1 MVHRSQTK
9 KYSGS
14 FYTGSGYRV
23 RQHGGQQGQGSMNAF
38 YSGASQLVR
47 HSIAQSLLFPTG
59 SPGVLDDQKAIA
71 LPLVVF
77 GSGGSGNSS
86 ANPDESSSATV
97 ASGSRVNNV
106 QIDLQIAQADTTK
119 PNNCYIGF
127 IATSFS
133 DAALDSDNMTENFND
148 LISMGNSTL
157 GTMNLSSTGAQTMRI
172 EEYNENPFQKHWIR
186 GFNRYAYT
194 LYSGRP
200 AILKTVLP
208 TPPKCRRAQFGMGWW
223 LVLLNDSSALQG
235 VDAGDGTAINFSGN
249 TYFKE
254 IQDIRAE
261 YRPAP

>member
-1 MVHRSQTK
+1 MVYRSNTK

-14 FYTGSGYRV
+14 FYTSSGSRV

-38 YSGASQLVR
+38 YSGSSQLVR
-47 HSIAQSLLFPTG
+47 HSVAQSLLFPTPPDNG
-59 SPGVLDDQKAIA
+59 KLADQKAIA
-71 LPLVVF
+71 MPLVVF
-77 GSGGSGNSS
+77 GANGSGNTS
-86 ANPDESSSATV
+86 ANPDESSSATI

-106 QIDLQIAQADTTK
+106 QLELQITQADTSK

-133 DAALDSDNMTENFND
+133 DAALNDENMTTNFND
-148 LISMGNSTL
+148 LISMANADT
-157 GTMNLSSTGAQTMRI
+157 GTMDLSGGEQTMKI
-172 EEYNENPFQKHWIR
+172 EEYNESPFQKHWIR
-186 GFNRYAYT
+186 GFNKYAYT

-223 LVLLNDSSALQG
+223 IVLLNDSSAIQG
-235 VDAGDGTAINFSGN
+235 EDAGSGTSINFSFN

-254 IQDIRAE
+254 IQDLRAE
-261 YRPAP
+261 YRATP